1 MAQRL
6 SQKVVN
12 TFIKGLVTE
21 AGELTFP
28 EDASI
33 DESNCLLDRDGSR
46 RRRLAVNLETSN
58 VNSTFTLNNTFVFT
72 TGRWKNAAG
81 VAGLDFVVIQ
91 DGTTLRFYNTTSE
104 PYSGNQ
110 ESFSVNLNSFDFAGS
125 VGPGLAKVQM
135 DTANGNLVVTS
146 EAIEPFYI
154 TYDPDTNTI
163 STTQISPRVRDFEWL
178 GDTTTYSTS
187 KFFPTFALIDPSLY
201 RQYDTANSG
210 WSGDKGSA
218 ALTAYQ
224 TANEDKYPALTH
236 PWYSGKNAS
245 GDFDAAEWDKVF
257 TGSTLT
263 GNGSFILDFF
273 SKNRSAASGIAGITT
288 ENENSRFKAIASF
301 SGRIFY
307 AGLTSSKNAGK
318 ILFSKYL
325 DNMTEA
331 SRCYQQNDPTSEE
344 ISDLLDTDGG
354 VISIPEAMNILRLHV
369 FGSSIFVF
377 AENGVWQ
384 ISGVDNVF
392 RATEYSIS
400 RVSQVGL
407 NNSQAFAS
415 VEGVPIWWSKH
426 GIHTLNFDEVS
437 GRAQSQNL
445 SIGTIQTFFEAIDG
459 NARQQCT
466 AVYDQTNKR
475 VHWFYPSNGETVA
488 NKKNKVLTLDITLQ
502 AFYPWSVSDS
512 ASTPDYIIGA
522 EYYPGFG
529 SNFVDNDV
537 ITLIGDDVITS
548 AGDDVVVSTLT
559 ELSQADAAIV
569 LMVYDGATGK
579 MTMGLFSGTT
589 FLDWGNVNYSS
600 YAEAGY
606 DFMGDLIL
614 KKNAPY
620 IQVYLRPTETGF
632 SGSEELGYTPVRE
645 SSLLVSSYWD
655 FRTNTS
661 TSPQQAYRLK
671 YTPVVNESSLGTWDY
686 PEKVVTTRLKMRGHG
701 RSMRLRFESE
711 QGKDFVLLGFG
722 ILNAVNQ
729 RY

>member
-46 RRRLAVNLETSN
+46 RRRLAAKLETSN
-58 VNSTFTLNNTFVFT
+58 VNSTFTINNTFVFT

-91 DGTTLRFYNTTSE
+91 DGTTLRFYNTASE

-135 DTANGNLVVTS
+135 ATANGNLVVTS
-146 EAIEPFYI
+146 EAIEPFYV

-163 STTQISPRVRDFEWL
+163 STAQISPRVRDFEWL

-187 KFFPTFALIDPSLY
+187 LADPDLN

-210 WSGDKGSA
+210 WSGEKGEA
-218 ALTAYQ
+218 ALADYLAYDGDGD
-224 TANEDKYPALTH
+224 TVADDKYPALTH
-236 PWYSGKNAS
+236 PWYSGKNADGNFS
-245 GDFDAAEWDKVF
+245 ADEWTKVF

-273 SKNRSAASGIAGITT
+273 SKDRSTASGIAGITT
-288 ENENSRFKAIASF
+288 EIENSRFKAVASF

-325 DNMTEA
+325 DNITEA

-344 ISDLLDTDGG
+344 FSDLLDTDGG
-354 VISIPEAMNILRLHV
+354 VISIPEASNILKLHT

-384 ISGVDNVF
+384 ITGVDGVF
-392 RATEYSIS
+392 KATEYSIS
-400 RVSQVGL
+400 RVSQIGL
-407 NNSQAFAS
+407 NNPQSFVS
-415 VEGVPIWWSKH
+415 VEGVPLWWSKH
-426 GIHTLNFDEVS
+426 GIHTLNFDQVS
-437 GRAQSQNL
+437 GRAQEQNL
-445 SIGTIQTFFEAIDG
+445 SIGTIQSFFEAIDG
-459 NARQQCT
+459 NARQKCT

-475 VHWFYPSNGETVA
+475 VHWFYPNNGELIN

-502 AFYPWSVSDS
+502 AFYPWTVSDS
-512 ASTPDYIIGA
+512 ATNPDYILGA

-529 SNFVDNDV
+529 SNFVENDV
-537 ITLIGDDVITS
+537 ITLDGDDVLTS
-548 AGDDVVVSTLT
+548 AGDDVVVTSLT

-569 LMVYDGATGK
+569 LMVYDGDTGK
-579 MTMGLFSGTT
+579 MTMGLFSGTD
-589 FLDWGNVNYSS
+589 FLDWGDANYSS

-620 IQVYLRPTETGF
+620 IQVYLRSTETGF
-632 SGSEELGYTPVRE
+632 SGSDELGYTPVRE
-645 SSLLVSSYWD
+645 SSLLISAYWD

-701 RSMRLRFESE
+701 RNMRLRFESE

-722 ILNAVNQ
+722 ILNAVNT

>member
-46 RRRLAVNLETSN
+46 RRRLAAKLETSN
-58 VNSTFTLNNTFVFT
+58 VNSTFTINNTFVFT

-91 DGTTLRFYNTTSE
+91 DGTTLRFYNTASE

-135 DTANGNLVVTS
+135 ATANGNLVVTS
-146 EAIEPFYI
+146 EAIEPFYV

-163 STTQISPRVRDFEWL
+163 STAQISPRVRDFEWL

-187 KFFPTFALIDPSLY
+187 LADPDLN

-210 WSGDKGSA
+210 WSGEKGEA
-218 ALTAYQ
+218 ALADYLAY
-224 TANEDKYPALTH
+224 DGKYPALTH
-236 PWYSGKNAS
+236 PWYSGKNADGNFS
-245 GDFDAAEWDKVF
+245 ADEWTKVF

-273 SKNRSAASGIAGITT
+273 SKDRSTASGIAGITT
-288 ENENSRFKAIASF
+288 EIENSRFKAVASF

-325 DNMTEA
+325 DNITEA

-344 ISDLLDTDGG
+344 FSDLLDTDGG
-354 VISIPEAMNILRLHV
+354 VISIPEASNILKLHT

-384 ISGVDNVF
+384 ITGVDGVF
-392 RATEYSIS
+392 KATEYSIS
-400 RVSQVGL
+400 RVSQIGL
-407 NNSQAFAS
+407 NNPQSFVS
-415 VEGVPIWWSKH
+415 VEGVPLWWSKH
-426 GIHTLNFDEVS
+426 GIHTLNFDQVS
-437 GRAQSQNL
+437 GRAQEQNL
-445 SIGTIQTFFEAIDG
+445 SIGTIQSFFEAIDG
-459 NARQQCT
+459 NARQKCT

-475 VHWFYPSNGETVA
+475 VHWFYPNNGELIN

-502 AFYPWSVSDS
+502 AFYPWTVSDS
-512 ASTPDYIIGA
+512 ATNPDYILGA

-529 SNFVDNDV
+529 SNFVENDV
-537 ITLIGDDVITS
+537 ITLDGDDVLTS
-548 AGDDVVVSTLT
+548 AGDDVVVTSLT

-569 LMVYDGATGK
+569 LMVYDGDTGK
-579 MTMGLFSGTT
+579 MTMGLFSGTD
-589 FLDWGNVNYSS
+589 FLDWGDANYSS

-620 IQVYLRPTETGF
+620 IQVYLRSTETGF
-632 SGSEELGYTPVRE
+632 SGSDELGYTPVRE
-645 SSLLVSSYWD
+645 SSLLISAYWD

-701 RSMRLRFESE
+701 RNMRLRFESE

-722 ILNAVNQ
+722 ILNAVNT

>member
-1 MAQRL
+1 M
-6 SQKVVN
+6 N
-12 TFIKGLVTE
+12 TFIKGLITE

-28 EDASI
+28 QDASI
-33 DESNCLLDRDGSR
+33 DESNCLLDRDGTR
-46 RRRLAVNLETSN
+46 RRRLAVELETSN

-72 TGRWKNAAG
+72 TGKWKNAAG
-81 VAGLDFVVIQ
+81 VAGLDFLVVQ
-91 DGTTLRFYNTTSE
+91 DGTTLRFYNTSSE

-110 ESFSVNLNSFDFAGS
+110 ESFSVNLNSFNFAGS

-135 DTANGNLVVTS
+135 DTVNGSLVVTS

-154 TYDPDTNTI
+154 EYDADANTI

-178 GDTTTYSTS
+178 GDTTTYTS
-187 KFFPTFALIDPSLY
+187 DKSSPNTN
-201 RQYDTANSG
+201 RKYDTANSG
-210 WSGDKGSA
+210 WSGTKGSA
-218 ALTAYQ
+218 ALATYLA
-224 TANEDKYPALTH
+224 ANDDKYPPLTH
-236 PWYSGKNAS
+236 PWYSGKDAD

-273 SKNRSAASGIAGITT
+273 SKNRSSASGIAGITT
-288 ENENSRFKAIASF
+288 ENENSRFKAVASF

-307 AGLTSSKNAGK
+307 AGLTGSKSTGK

-325 DNMTEA
+325 DNITE
-331 SRCYQQNDPTSEE
+331 SDRCYQQNDPTSEE
-344 ISDLLDTDGG
+344 ISDLLDSDGG
-354 VISIPEAMNILRLHV
+354 VISIPEASNILKLHV

-384 ISGVDNVF
+384 IVGVDGVF
-392 RATEYSIS
+392 KATEYSIS
-400 RVSQVGL
+400 QVSQIGL
-407 NNSQAFAS
+407 NNAQSFVS
-415 VEGVPIWWSKH
+415 VEGVPMWWSKH
-426 GIHTLNFDEVS
+426 GIHTLSFDQVS
-437 GRAQSQNL
+437 GRAQEQNL

-459 NARQQCT
+459 NARQQCS
-466 AVYDQTNKR
+466 AVYDETNKR
-475 VHWFYPSNGETVA
+475 VHWFYPNNNESVVS
-488 NKKNKVLTLDITLQ
+488 KKNKVLTLDITLQ
-502 AFYPWSVSDS
+502 AFYPWTVTDS
-512 ASTPDYIIGA
+512 ATNPDYILGA
-522 EYYPGFG
+522 EYFPGFG
-529 SNFVDNDV
+529 SDFTTNDV
-537 ITLIGDDVITS
+537 ITLTGDDVITS
-548 AGDDVVVSTLT
+548 GGDDVVVSTLT
-559 ELSQADAAIV
+559 ELSQADANIV
-569 LMVYDGATGK
+569 LMVYDGATGNL
-579 MTMGLFSGTT
+579 TMGLFSGTD
-589 FLDWGNVNYSS
+589 FLDWGDANYSS

-620 IQVYLRPTETGF
+620 VQVYLRPTETGF
-632 SGSEELGYTPVRE
+632 SGSDALGYTPVRE

-661 TSPQQAYRLK
+661 SSPQQAYRLK

-722 ILNAVNQ
+722 ILNAVNT
-729 RY
+729 RF

>member
-1 MAQRL
+1 M
-6 SQKVVN
+6 N
-12 TFIKGLVTE
+12 TFIKGLITE

-28 EDASI
+28 QDASI
-33 DESNCLLDRDGSR
+33 DESNCLLDRDGTR
-46 RRRLAVNLETSN
+46 RRRLAVELETNN

-81 VAGLDFVVIQ
+81 VAGLDFLVVQ
-91 DGTTLRFYNTTSE
+91 DGTTLRFYNTSSE

-110 ESFSVNLNSFDFAGS
+110 ESFSVDLNSFNFAGS

-135 DTANGNLVVTS
+135 DTVNGSLVVTS

-154 TYDPDTNTI
+154 EYDADANTI

-178 GDTTTYSTS
+178 GDTTSYTTGNDAAGLNR
-187 KFFPTFALIDPSLY
+187 K
-201 RQYDTANSG
+201 YDTANSG
-210 WSGDKGSA
+210 WSGDKGA
-218 ALTAYQ
+218 PALTAYLA
-224 TANEDKYPALTH
+224 ANGDKYPPLTH
-236 PWYSGKNAS
+236 PWYSGKDTS
-245 GDFDAAEWDKVF
+245 GNFSVAEWEKVF

-288 ENENSRFKAIASF
+288 ENENSRFKAVASF

-307 AGLTSSKNAGK
+307 AGLTGSKGTGK

-325 DNMTEA
+325 DNITE
-331 SRCYQQNDPTSEE
+331 SDRCYQQNDPTSEE

-354 VISIPEAMNILRLHV
+354 VISIPEASNILKLHV

-384 ISGVDNVF
+384 IVGVDGVF
-392 RATEYSIS
+392 KATEYSIS
-400 RVSQVGL
+400 QVSQIGL
-407 NNSQAFAS
+407 NNAQSFVS
-415 VEGVPIWWSKH
+415 VEGVPMWWSKH
-426 GIHTLNFDEVS
+426 GIHTLSFDQVS
-437 GRAQSQNL
+437 GRAQEQNL

-459 NARQQCT
+459 NARQQCL
-466 AVYDQTNKR
+466 AVYDETNKR
-475 VHWFYPSNGETVA
+475 IHWFYPNNNESVVS
-488 NKKNKVLTLDITLQ
+488 KKNKVLTLDITLQ
-502 AFYPWSVSDS
+502 AFYPWTITDS
-512 ASTPDYIIGA
+512 ASNPDYILGA
-522 EYYPGFG
+522 EYFPGFG
-529 SNFVDNDV
+529 SDFTTNDV
-537 ITLIGDDVITS
+537 ITLTGDDVITS
-548 AGDDVVVSTLT
+548 GGDDVVVSTLT
-559 ELSQADAAIV
+559 ELSQADANIV

-579 MTMGLFSGTT
+579 LTMGLFSGTN
-589 FLDWGNVNYSS
+589 FLDWGDVNYSS

-620 IQVYLRPTETGF
+620 VQVYLRPTETGF
-632 SGSEELGYTPVRE
+632 SGSDELGYTPVRE
-645 SSLLVSSYWD
+645 SSLLVSSFWD

-661 TSPQQAYRLK
+661 SSPQQAYRLK

-722 ILNAVNQ
+722 ILNAVNT
-729 RY
+729 RF

>member
-1 MAQRL
+1 M
-6 SQKVVN
+6 N

-28 EDASI
+28 QDASI
-33 DESNCLLDRDGSR
+33 DESNCLLERDGSR
-46 RRRLAVNLETSN
+46 RRRLAVKLETDN
-58 VNSTFTLNNTFVFT
+58 VNSTFTVNNTFVFT
-72 TGRWKNAAG
+72 TGHWKNAAG
-81 VAGLDFVVIQ
+81 VAGLDFLVVQ
-91 DGTTLRFYNTTSE
+91 DGTTLRFYNTSAA
-104 PYSGNQ
+104 PYSDKE
-110 ESFSVNLNSFDFAGS
+110 ESFSVNLGDFNFAGS
-125 VGPGLAKVQM
+125 VGPGIVKIQL
-135 DTANGNLVVTS
+135 DTINGSLVVAS

-154 TYDPDTNTI
+154 TYDPDANTI
-163 STTQISPRVRDFEWL
+163 STIQISPRVRDFEWL
-178 GDTTTYSTS
+178 GDTTTYTTNLAS
-187 KFFPTFALIDPSLY
+187 PGVN
-201 RQYDTANSG
+201 REYDTANAG
-210 WSGDKGSA
+210 WTGEKGSA
-218 ALTAYQ
+218 ALATYRSNNS
-224 TANEDKYPALTH
+224 TKYPPLTH
-236 PWYSGKNAS
+236 PWYSGKNS
-245 GDFDAAEWDKVF
+245 DGNFSESEWNKVF

-273 SKNRSAASGIAGITT
+273 SKDRSTASGISGITT
-288 ENENSRFKAIASF
+288 ENETSRFKTVAAF
-301 SGRIFY
+301 SGRVFY
-307 AGLTSSKNAGK
+307 AGLSGTKSSGK

-325 DNMTEA
+325 DNITEV

-354 VISIPEAMNILRLHV
+354 VISIPEASNVLKLHV

-384 ISGVDNVF
+384 IEGVDGVF
-392 RATEYSIS
+392 KATEYSIS
-400 RVSQVGL
+400 RVSQIGL
-407 NNSQAFAS
+407 NNSQAFVS
-415 VEGVPIWWSKH
+415 VEGVPIWWSRH
-426 GIHTLNFDEVS
+426 GIHTLTFDQVS
-437 GRAQSQNL
+437 GRAKEQNL

-466 AVYDQTNKR
+466 AVYDETNKR
-475 VHWFYPSNGETVA
+475 VHWFYPNNNEVIK
-488 NKKNKVLTLDITLQ
+488 NKKNKVLTLDVNLQ
-502 AFYPWSVSDS
+502 AFYPWTISDS
-512 ASTPDYIIGA
+512 VGSPDFIIGA

-529 SNFVDNDV
+529 SNFIDNDV
-537 ITLIGDDVITS
+537 ITSDGDDVITS
-548 AGDDVVVSTLT
+548 AGDDVTVSQLS

-569 LMVYDGATGK
+569 LMVFDGATGK
-579 MTMGLFSGTT
+579 MTMGLFSGTN
-589 FLDWGNVNYSS
+589 FLDWGDANYGSF
-600 YAEAGY
+600 AEAGY

-620 IQVYLRPTETGF
+620 VQVYLRPTETGF
-632 SGSEELGYTPVRE
+632 SGSDTAGYDPVRE

-661 TSPQQAYRLK
+661 SSPQQAYRLK

-722 ILNAVNQ
+722 ILNAVNT

>member
-1 MAQRL
+1 M
-6 SQKVVN
+6 N
-12 TFIKGLVTE
+12 TFIKGLITE

-28 EDASI
+28 QDASI
-33 DESNCLLDRDGSR
+33 DESNCLLDRDGTR
-46 RRRLAVNLETSN
+46 RRRLAVELETNN

-72 TGRWKNAAG
+72 TGRWKNAGG
-81 VAGLDFVVIQ
+81 VASLDFLVVQ
-91 DGTTLRFYNTTSE
+91 DGTTLRFYNTSSE

-110 ESFSVNLNSFDFAGS
+110 ESFSVDLNSFNFAGS

-135 DTANGNLVVTS
+135 DTVNGSLVVTS

-154 TYDPDTNTI
+154 EYDADTNTI

-178 GDTTTYSTS
+178 GDTTSYTTAKASADTN
-187 KFFPTFALIDPSLY
+187 

-210 WSGDKGSA
+210 WSGDKGSP
-218 ALTAYQ
+218 ALTAYLA
-224 TANEDKYPALTH
+224 ANGNEYPPLTH
-236 PWYSGKNAS
+236 PWYSGK
-245 GDFDAAEWDKVF
+245 DADGNFSVAEWEKVF

-273 SKNRSAASGIAGITT
+273 YKNRSAASGIAGITT
-288 ENENSRFKAIASF
+288 ENENSRFKAVASF

-307 AGLTSSKNAGK
+307 AGLTGSKGTGK

-325 DNMTEA
+325 DNITE
-331 SRCYQQNDPTSEE
+331 SDRCYQQNDPTSEE

-354 VISIPEAMNILRLHV
+354 VISIPEASNILKLHV

-384 ISGVDNVF
+384 IVGVDGVF
-392 RATEYSIS
+392 KATEYSIS
-400 RVSQVGL
+400 QVSQIGL
-407 NNSQAFAS
+407 NNAQSFVS
-415 VEGVPIWWSKH
+415 VEGVPMWWSKH
-426 GIHTLNFDEVS
+426 GIHTLSFDQVS
-437 GRAQSQNL
+437 GRAQEQNL

-459 NARQQCT
+459 NARQQCL
-466 AVYDQTNKR
+466 AVYDETNKR
-475 VHWFYPSNGETVA
+475 VHWFYPNNNESIVS
-488 NKKNKVLTLDITLQ
+488 KKNKVLTLDITLE
-502 AFYPWSVSDS
+502 AFYPWTITDS
-512 ASTPDYIIGA
+512 ASNPDYILGA
-522 EYYPGFG
+522 EYFPGFG
-529 SNFVDNDV
+529 SDFTNNDV
-537 ITLIGDDVITS
+537 ITLTGDDVITS
-548 AGDDVVVSTLT
+548 GGDDVVVSTLT
-559 ELSQADAAIV
+559 ELSQADANIV
-569 LMVYDGATGK
+569 LMVFDNATSK
-579 MTMGLFSGTT
+579 LTMGLFSGTN
-589 FLDWGNVNYSS
+589 FLDWGDANYSS

-620 IQVYLRPTETGF
+620 VQVYLRPTETGF
-632 SGSEELGYTPVRE
+632 SGSDELGYTPVRE
-645 SSLLVSSYWD
+645 SSLLVSSFWD

-661 TSPQQAYRLK
+661 SSPQQAYRLK

-722 ILNAVNQ
+722 ILNAVNT

>member
-33 DESNCLLDRDGSR
+33 DESNCLLERDGSR
-46 RRRLAVNLETSN
+46 RRRLAAKLETSN
-58 VNSTFTLNNTFVFT
+58 VNSTFTVNNTFVFT

-81 VAGLDFVVIQ
+81 VAGLDFLVVQ
-91 DGTTLRFYNTTSE
+91 DGTTLRFYNTASE

-110 ESFSVNLNSFDFAGS
+110 ESFSVNLNTFNFSGS

-135 DTANGNLVVTS
+135 DTVNGSLVIAS

-154 TYDPDTNTI
+154 EYDADANTI
-163 STTQISPRVRDFEWL
+163 ATTQIAPRVRDFEWL

-187 KFFPTFALIDPSLY
+187 LADPDLN

-210 WSGDKGSA
+210 WSGDKGSD

-236 PWYSGKNAS
+236 PWYSGKNADGNFS
-245 GDFDAAEWDKVF
+245 ADEWDKVF

-273 SKNRSAASGIAGITT
+273 SKNRSEASGIAGITT
-288 ENENSRFKAIASF
+288 ENENSRFKAVASF

-307 AGLTSSKNAGK
+307 AGLTGSKNAGK

-325 DNMTEA
+325 DNISEA

-354 VISIPEAMNILRLHV
+354 VISIPEASNILKLHT

-384 ISGVDNVF
+384 ISGVDGVF

-400 RVSQVGL
+400 RVSQIGL
-407 NNSQAFAS
+407 NNPQSFVS

-426 GIHTLNFDEVS
+426 GIHTLNFDQVS
-437 GRAQSQNL
+437 GRAQEQNL

-459 NARQQCT
+459 SARQKCT
-466 AVYDQTNKR
+466 AVYDETNKR
-475 VHWFYPSNGETVA
+475 VHWFYPSNGELVN

-502 AFYPWSVSDS
+502 AFYPWTVADS
-512 ASTPDYIIGA
+512 ATNPDYILGA

-529 SNFVDNDV
+529 SNFVDNDI
-537 ITLIGDDVITS
+537 ITLDGDDVLTS
-548 AGDDVVVSTLT
+548 AGDDVVVSVLT

-579 MTMGLFSGTT
+579 MTMGLFAGTD
-589 FLDWGNVNYSS
+589 FLDWGDSNYSS

-632 SGSEELGYTPVRE
+632 SGSDALGYTPVRE

-661 TSPQQAYRLK
+661 SSPQQAYRLK

-686 PEKVVTTRLKMRGHG
+686 PETVVTTRLKMRGHG

-722 ILNAVNQ
+722 ILNAVNT
-729 RY
+729 RF

>member
-1 MAQRL
+1 M
-6 SQKVVN
+6 N
-12 TFIKGLVTE
+12 TFIKGLITE

-28 EDASI
+28 QDASI
-33 DESNCLLDRDGSR
+33 DESNCLLDRDGTR
-46 RRRLAVNLETSN
+46 RRRLAVELETNN

-72 TGRWKNAAG
+72 TGRWKNAGG
-81 VAGLDFVVIQ
+81 VASLDFLVVQ
-91 DGTTLRFYNTTSE
+91 DGTTLRFYNTSSE

-110 ESFSVNLNSFDFAGS
+110 ESFSVDLNSFNFAGS

-135 DTANGNLVVTS
+135 DTVNGSLVVTS

-154 TYDPDTNTI
+154 EYDADTNTI

-178 GDTTTYSTS
+178 GDTTSYTTAKASADTN
-187 KFFPTFALIDPSLY
+187 

-210 WSGDKGSA
+210 WSGDKGSP
-218 ALTAYQ
+218 ALTAYLA
-224 TANEDKYPALTH
+224 ANGNEYPPLTH
-236 PWYSGKNAS
+236 PWYSGK
-245 GDFDAAEWDKVF
+245 DADGNFSVAEWEKVF

-288 ENENSRFKAIASF
+288 ENENSRFKAVASF

-307 AGLTSSKNAGK
+307 AGLTGSKGTGK

-325 DNMTEA
+325 DNITE
-331 SRCYQQNDPTSEE
+331 SDRCYQQNDPTSEE

-354 VISIPEAMNILRLHV
+354 VISIPEASNILKLHV

-384 ISGVDNVF
+384 IVGVDGVF
-392 RATEYSIS
+392 KATEYSIS
-400 RVSQVGL
+400 QVSQIGL
-407 NNSQAFAS
+407 NNAQSFVS
-415 VEGVPIWWSKH
+415 VEGVPMWWSKH
-426 GIHTLNFDEVS
+426 GIHTLSFDQVS
-437 GRAQSQNL
+437 GRAQEQNL

-459 NARQQCT
+459 NARQQCS
-466 AVYDQTNKR
+466 AVYDETNKR
-475 VHWFYPSNGETVA
+475 VHWFYPNNNESIVS
-488 NKKNKVLTLDITLQ
+488 KKNKVLTLDITLE
-502 AFYPWSVSDS
+502 AFYPWTITDS
-512 ASTPDYIIGA
+512 ASNPDYILGA
-522 EYYPGFG
+522 EYFPGFG
-529 SNFVDNDV
+529 SDFTNNDV
-537 ITLIGDDVITS
+537 ITLTGDDVITS
-548 AGDDVVVSTLT
+548 GGDDVVVSTLT
-559 ELSQADAAIV
+559 ELSQADANIV

-579 MTMGLFSGTT
+579 LTMGLFSGTN
-589 FLDWGNVNYSS
+589 FLDWGDANYSS

-620 IQVYLRPTETGF
+620 VQVYLRPTETGF
-632 SGSEELGYTPVRE
+632 SGSDELGYTPVRE
-645 SSLLVSSYWD
+645 SSLLVSSFWD

-661 TSPQQAYRLK
+661 SSPQQAYRLK

-722 ILNAVNQ
+722 ILNAVNT
-729 RY
+729 RF

>member
-33 DESNCLLDRDGSR
+33 DESNCLLERDGSR
-46 RRRLAVNLETSN
+46 RRRLAAKLETNN
-58 VNSTFTLNNTFVFT
+58 VNSTFTVNNTFVFT
-72 TGRWKNAAG
+72 TGHWKNAAG
-81 VAGLDFVVIQ
+81 VAGLDFLVIQ
-91 DGTTLRFYNTTSE
+91 DGINLRFYNTSSE
-104 PYSGNQ
+104 PYSGKE
-110 ESFSVNLNSFDFAGS
+110 ESFSVNLSDFNFAGS
-125 VGPGLAKVQM
+125 VGPGIVKVQM
-135 DTANGNLVVTS
+135 DTVNGSLVIAS

-154 TYDPDTNTI
+154 EYDSDTNTI
-163 STTQISPRVRDFEWL
+163 STTQMAPRTRDFEWL
-178 GDTTTYSTS
+178 GDTTTYTTGQAT
-187 KFFPTFALIDPSLY
+187 PGTN
-201 RQYDTANSG
+201 REYDTANSG
-210 WSGDKGSA
+210 WSGTKGEA
-218 ALTAYQ
+218 ALATYK
-224 TANEDKYPALTH
+224 TANSNEFPPLTH
-236 PWYSGKNAS
+236 PWYSGKNADGNFS
-245 GDFDAAEWDKVF
+245 ASEWDKVF

-273 SKNRSAASGIAGITT
+273 SKNRSAASGIVGITT
-288 ENENSRFKAIASF
+288 ENESSRFKTVASF
-301 SGRIFY
+301 SGRVFY
-307 AGLTSSKNAGK
+307 AGLSGAKSSGK

-325 DNMTEA
+325 DNISEV

-354 VISIPEAMNILRLHV
+354 VISIPEASNILKLHT

-384 ISGVDNVF
+384 ISGVDGVF

-400 RVSQVGL
+400 RVSQIGL
-407 NNSQAFAS
+407 NDPQAFVS

-426 GIHTLNFDEVS
+426 GIHTLNFDQVS
-437 GRAQSQNL
+437 GRAQEQNL

-459 NARQQCT
+459 AARQQCT
-466 AVYDQTNKR
+466 AVYDETNKR
-475 VHWFYPSNGETVA
+475 VHWFYPNNNESIK
-488 NKKNKVLTLDITLQ
+488 NKKNNVLTLDVTLQ
-502 AFYPWSVSDS
+502 AFYPWTIADS
-512 ASTPDYIIGA
+512 ASATDFIIGA

-529 SNFVDNDV
+529 SNFIDNDV
-537 ITLIGDDVITS
+537 ITLDGDDVITS
-548 AGDDVVVSTLT
+548 AGDDVTVSQLS

-579 MTMGLFSGTT
+579 MTMGLFSGID
-589 FLDWGNVNYSS
+589 FLDWGDANYSS

-632 SGSEELGYTPVRE
+632 SGDDELGYSPVRE

-661 TSPQQAYRLK
+661 SSPQQAYRLK

-686 PEKVVTTRLKMRGHG
+686 PETVVTTRLKMRGHG

-722 ILNAVNQ
+722 ILNAVNT
-729 RY
+729 RF

>member
-1 MAQRL
+1 M
-6 SQKVVN
+6 N
-12 TFIKGLVTE
+12 TFIKGLITE

-28 EDASI
+28 QDASI
-33 DESNCLLDRDGSR
+33 DESNCLLDRDGTR
-46 RRRLAVNLETSN
+46 RRRLAVELETNN

-81 VAGLDFVVIQ
+81 VAGLDFLVVQ
-91 DGTTLRFYNTTSE
+91 DGTTLRFYNTSSE

-110 ESFSVNLNSFDFAGS
+110 ESFSVDLNSFNFAGS

-135 DTANGNLVVTS
+135 DTVNGSLVVTS

-154 TYDPDTNTI
+154 EYDADANTI

-178 GDTTTYSTS
+178 GDTTSYTTGNDAAGLNR
-187 KFFPTFALIDPSLY
+187 K
-201 RQYDTANSG
+201 YDTANSG
-210 WSGDKGSA
+210 WSGDKGA
-218 ALTAYQ
+218 PALTAYLA
-224 TANEDKYPALTH
+224 ANGDKYPPLTH
-236 PWYSGKNAS
+236 PWYSGKDTS
-245 GDFDAAEWDKVF
+245 GNFSVAEWEKVF

-288 ENENSRFKAIASF
+288 ENENSRFKAVASF

-307 AGLTSSKNAGK
+307 AGLTGSKGTGK

-325 DNMTEA
+325 DNITE
-331 SRCYQQNDPTSEE
+331 SDRCYQQNDPTSEE

-354 VISIPEAMNILRLHV
+354 VISIPEASNILKLHV

-384 ISGVDNVF
+384 IVGVDGVF
-392 RATEYSIS
+392 KATEYSIS
-400 RVSQVGL
+400 QVSQIGL
-407 NNSQAFAS
+407 NNAQSFVS
-415 VEGVPIWWSKH
+415 VEGVPMWWSKH
-426 GIHTLNFDEVS
+426 GIHTLSFDQVS
-437 GRAQSQNL
+437 GRAQEQNL

-459 NARQQCT
+459 NARQQCL
-466 AVYDQTNKR
+466 AVYDETNKR
-475 VHWFYPSNGETVA
+475 IHWFYPNNNESVVS
-488 NKKNKVLTLDITLQ
+488 KKNKVLTLDITLQ
-502 AFYPWSVSDS
+502 AFYPWTITDS
-512 ASTPDYIIGA
+512 ASNPDYILGA
-522 EYYPGFG
+522 EYFPGFG
-529 SNFVDNDV
+529 SDFTTNDV
-537 ITLIGDDVITS
+537 ITLTGDDVITS
-548 AGDDVVVSTLT
+548 GGDDVVVSTLT
-559 ELSQADAAIV
+559 ELSQADANIV

-579 MTMGLFSGTT
+579 LTMGLFSGTN
-589 FLDWGNVNYSS
+589 FLDWGDANYSS

-620 IQVYLRPTETGF
+620 VQVYLRPTETGF
-632 SGSEELGYTPVRE
+632 SGSDELGYTPVRE
-645 SSLLVSSYWD
+645 SSLLVSSFWD

-661 TSPQQAYRLK
+661 SSPQQAYRLK

-722 ILNAVNQ
+722 ILNAVNT
-729 RY
+729 RF

>member
-1 MAQRL
+1 MPQRI

-12 TFIKGLVTE
+12 TFIKGLITE

-33 DESNCLLDRDGSR
+33 DELNCLLERDGSR
-46 RRRLAVNLETSN
+46 RRRLAVELETSN
-58 VNSTFTLNNTFVFT
+58 VNSTFTINNSFVFT

-81 VAGLDFVVIQ
+81 VAGLDFVVVQ
-91 DGTTLRFYNTTSE
+91 QGTRLRFYNTAAE

-110 ESFSVNLNSFDFAGS
+110 ESFSVNLVSHEFAGS
-125 VGPGLAKVQM
+125 IGSGLAKVQM
-135 DTANGNLVVTS
+135 DTINGNLVVSS
-146 EAIEPFYI
+146 EAIEPIYI
-154 TYDPDTNTI
+154 TYNPDTNTI
-163 STTQISPRVRDFEWL
+163 STTQISPRVRDFEWQ
-178 GDTTTYSTS
+178 GTTTTYTDGDATPS
-187 KFFPTFALIDPSLY
+187 KA
-201 RQYDTANSG
+201 REYDTANSG
-210 WSGDKGSA
+210 WSGEKGEA
-218 ALTAYQ
+218 ALTAYLAYDSDGDG
-224 TANEDKYPALTH
+224 TADNEYPPLTH
-236 PWYSGKNAS
+236 PWYSGKDAS
-245 GDFDAAEWDKVF
+245 GDFDPEEWEKVF

-273 SKNRSAASGIAGITT
+273 SKNRSAASGISGITT
-288 ENENSRFKAIASF
+288 ELETSRFKAVAAF
-301 SGRIFY
+301 SGRVFY

-325 DNMTEA
+325 DNITEVD
-331 SRCYQQNDPTSEE
+331 RCYQQNDPTSEE
-344 ISDLLDTDGG
+344 ISDLLASDGG
-354 VISIPEAMNILRLHV
+354 VISIPEAMNIQKLHV
-369 FGSSIFVF
+369 YGSSIFVF

-384 ISGVDNVF
+384 VSGVDNVF
-392 RATEYSIS
+392 KATEYSIS
-400 RVSQVGL
+400 RVSQIGL
-407 NNSQAFAS
+407 TNPQAFVS
-415 VEGVPIWWSKH
+415 VEGVPLWWSKH
-426 GIHTLNFDEVS
+426 GIHTLGFDQVS
-437 GRAQSQNL
+437 GRAQEQNL

-459 NARQQCT
+459 NARRECT

-488 NKKNKVLTLDITLQ
+488 NKKNKVLTLDVTLQ
-502 AFYPWSVSDS
+502 SFYPWTVSDS
-512 ASTPDYIIGA
+512 ATSPDYIMGA

-529 SNFVDNDV
+529 SNFVSNDV
-537 ITLIGDDVITS
+537 LTFDGDDVVTS
-548 AGDDVVVSTLT
+548 AGDDVVISTQT

-589 FLDWGNVNYSS
+589 FLDWGDSNYSS

-620 IQVYLRPTETGF
+620 IQVYLRPTETGY
-632 SGSEELGYTPVRE
+632 SGTDETGYTPVRE

-661 TSPQQAYRLK
+661 SSPQQAYRLK
-671 YTPVVNESSLGTWDY
+671 YTPVVNESDLGTWDY

-722 ILNAVNQ
+722 IINAVNQ
-729 RY
+729 RF

>member
-1 MAQRL
+1 M
-6 SQKVVN
+6 N
-12 TFIKGLVTE
+12 TFIKGLITE

-28 EDASI
+28 QDASI
-33 DESNCLLDRDGSR
+33 DESNCLLDRDGTR
-46 RRRLAVNLETSN
+46 RRRLAVELETNN

-81 VAGLDFVVIQ
+81 VAGLDFLVVQ
-91 DGTTLRFYNTTSE
+91 DGTTLRFYNTSSE

-110 ESFSVNLNSFDFAGS
+110 ESFSVDLNSFNFAGS

-135 DTANGNLVVTS
+135 DTVNGSLVVTS

-154 TYDPDTNTI
+154 EYDADANTI

-178 GDTTTYSTS
+178 GDTTSYTTGNDAAGLNR
-187 KFFPTFALIDPSLY
+187 K
-201 RQYDTANSG
+201 YDTANSG
-210 WSGDKGSA
+210 WSGDKGA
-218 ALTAYQ
+218 PALTAYLA
-224 TANEDKYPALTH
+224 ANGDKYPPLTH
-236 PWYSGKNAS
+236 PWYSGKDTS
-245 GDFDAAEWDKVF
+245 GNFSVAEWEKIF

-288 ENENSRFKAIASF
+288 ENENSRFKAVASF

-307 AGLTSSKNAGK
+307 AGLTGSKGTGK

-325 DNMTEA
+325 DNITE
-331 SRCYQQNDPTSEE
+331 SDRCYQQNDPTSEE

-354 VISIPEAMNILRLHV
+354 VISIPEASNILKLHV

-384 ISGVDNVF
+384 IVGVDGVF
-392 RATEYSIS
+392 KATEYSIS
-400 RVSQVGL
+400 QVSQIGL
-407 NNSQAFAS
+407 NNAQSFVS
-415 VEGVPIWWSKH
+415 VEGVPMWWSKH
-426 GIHTLNFDEVS
+426 GIHTLSFDQVS
-437 GRAQSQNL
+437 GRAQEQNL

-459 NARQQCT
+459 NARQQCL
-466 AVYDQTNKR
+466 AVYDETNKR
-475 VHWFYPSNGETVA
+475 IHWFYPNNNESVVS
-488 NKKNKVLTLDITLQ
+488 KKNKVLTLDITLQ
-502 AFYPWSVSDS
+502 AFYPWTITDS
-512 ASTPDYIIGA
+512 ASNPDYILGA
-522 EYYPGFG
+522 EYFPGFG
-529 SNFVDNDV
+529 SDFTTNDV
-537 ITLIGDDVITS
+537 ITLTGDDVITS
-548 AGDDVVVSTLT
+548 GGDDVVVSTLT
-559 ELSQADAAIV
+559 ELSQADANIV

-579 MTMGLFSGTT
+579 LTMGLFSGTN
-589 FLDWGNVNYSS
+589 FLDWGDVNYSS

-620 IQVYLRPTETGF
+620 VQVYLRPTETGF
-632 SGSEELGYTPVRE
+632 SGSDELGYTPVRE
-645 SSLLVSSYWD
+645 SSLLVSSFWD

-661 TSPQQAYRLK
+661 SSPQQAYRLK

-722 ILNAVNQ
+722 ILNAVNT
-729 RY
+729 RF